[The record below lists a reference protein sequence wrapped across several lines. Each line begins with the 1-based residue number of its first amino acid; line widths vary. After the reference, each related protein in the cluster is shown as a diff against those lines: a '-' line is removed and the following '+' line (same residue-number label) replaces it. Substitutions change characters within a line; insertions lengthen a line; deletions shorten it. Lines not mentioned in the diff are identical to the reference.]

1 MQKTEFHRWGQ
12 SNRGL
17 NPQNL
22 LQGLLHTLEN
32 AEKRYTQRQTVI
44 TLNILIL
51 RNENIY
57 LYFTKFFQVGFVT
70 ANIHINSFFYCGI
83 LNVPKRF

>member
-32 AEKRYTQRQTVI
+32 AEKQYTETDS
-44 TLNILIL
+44 N
-51 RNENIY
+51 NFEH
-57 LYFTKFFQVGFVT
+57 FD
-70 ANIHINSFFYCGI
+70 S
-83 LNVPKRF
+83 